1 MWPVSQDFPF
11 LIVPSV
17 FNNVYLEENV
27 SNILY
32 IKFKP
37 FGFQAPKDFA
47 LNILK
52 SIVSLS
58 SHFVF
63 FLIITIF
70 SLYYFY
76 IDGERII
83 KRLKDYRH

>member
-32 IKFKP
+32 IKFKR
-37 FGFQAPKDFA
+37 FGFQAPKDF
-47 LNILK
+47 
-52 SIVSLS
+52 
-58 SHFVF
+58 
-63 FLIITIF
+63 
-70 SLYYFY
+70 
-76 IDGERII
+76 
-83 KRLKDYRH
+83 